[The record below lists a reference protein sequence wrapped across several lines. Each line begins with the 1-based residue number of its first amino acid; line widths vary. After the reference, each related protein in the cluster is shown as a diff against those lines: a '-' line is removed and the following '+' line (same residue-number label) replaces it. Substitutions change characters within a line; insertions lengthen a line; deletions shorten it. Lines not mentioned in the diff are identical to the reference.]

1 MFFVGPCGVKRVH
14 VSWSPQIVGGVAAK
28 PGEWPWQVQLGYYDD
43 VRGEVRHICGG
54 SILDHYWIATAAH
67 CVNDHSK
74 LRTAAYFNVTV
85 GRYLYCLTP
94 LGLHLF

>member
-1 MFFVGPCGVKRVH
+1 MIIFTGPCGVKRVY

-28 PGEWPWQVQLGYYDD
+28 PGEWPWQVQLGYYDGKKSIH
-43 VRGEVRHICGG
+43 VCGG

-67 CVNDHSK
+67 CVE
-74 LRTAAYFNVTV
+74 LRTAANFNVTV
-85 GRYLYCLTP
+85 GRYLYCLPP